1 MPCLGP
7 VPQARHATY
16 RRFTVN
22 GPGGSSSRTG
32 WLLTASPLLNA
43 LGSRPAI
50 SKHPR
55 LLNSFDAD
63 RAVAHHR
70 VRRPQLGVGVSDR
83 VLHRLSRHQVLG
95 NSYPDLRRLRQ
106 ADA

>member
-7 VPQARHATY
+7 VPQARHAAY
-16 RRFTVN
+16 RRFTIN
-22 GPGGSSSRTG
+22 GPGGSSSRTS

-50 SKHPR
+50 SRHPR
-55 LLNSFDAD
+55 LLNSFAAD
-63 RAVAHHR
+63 RAVAHYR
-70 VRRPQLGVGVSDR
+70 PRRAQLGVSVSDR

-95 NSYPDLRRLRQ
+95 NSYPNLRRLLQ